1 MVALLLTRWVAVAC
15 AALKHKNFGFEMIAV
30 PADEFPSGGA
40 ETPFGGGGGGGISP
54 YAKPDRLTRQALD
67 THA

>member
-1 MVALLLTRWVAVAC
+1 MVALLTRWVAVAC

-40 ETPFGGGGGGGISP
+40 ETPPFLP
-54 YAKPDRLTRQALD
+54 VQNPTVCQDRLW
-67 THA
+67 THTHEKTES